1 MTLEQAPTRQP
12 PLRVHTEVASSC
24 APTPTSCAAHT
35 RLYRDG
41 RLVSEGFPVQEVSDH
56 LAEPGNVVWLDL
68 EDPDRGDLAVLT
80 EELGLHPLAV
90 EDAVNDRQRP
100 KVDHYAE
107 HLFLNTYVVSFDP
120 VSGELTTGE
129 VAAFVTHNALVT
141 VRKDPRIDLRPLLT
155 YWDAAGE
162 QASSGVAFLLHGL
175 LDHVVD
181 GHFAVV
187 QDLDDAVEELEDL
200 LFDAGGRSDDLQRR
214 SFTLRKSLVRLR
226 RVVLPMRE
234 VVNTLLRRDV
244 GVVDD
249 PMRAYYQDVYD
260 HVLRAAEWTESLR
273 DMVGSVLETN
283 VTLQGNR
290 LNETVRKLTAYAA
303 ILAVTTA
310 ITGFYGQNVPYPGSQ
325 QRWGF
330 VMSAAI
336 LVGAVIALYVFFRK
350 KGYL

>member
-1 MTLEQAPTRQP
+1 MTTQQAPVTQEA
-12 PLRVHTEVASSC
+12 PLRVATDPAASC
-24 APTPTSCAAHT
+24 APSPTSCAAHT
-35 RLYRDG
+35 RLYRG
-41 RLVSEGFPVQEVSDH
+41 GQLVAEGFPVEQISDH
-56 LAEPGNVVWLDL
+56 LAAPDTVVWLDL
-68 EDPDRGDLAVLT
+68 EDPGREDLEVVT
-80 EELGLHPLAV
+80 EELGLHRLAV

-100 KVDHYAE
+100 KIDTYAE
-107 HLFLNTYVVSFDP
+107 HLFLNTYTVSFDA
-120 VSGELTTGE
+120 TTGE
-129 VAAFVTHNALVT
+129 LSTGEIAAFVTPQALVT
-141 VRKDPRIDLRPLLT
+141 VRKDPTIDLRPLLS
-155 YWDAAGE
+155 YWDSGRE
-162 QASSGVAFLLHGL
+162 QAGSGVAFLLHGL

-187 QDLDDAVEELEDL
+187 QELDDAVENLEDL
-200 LFDAGGRSDDLQRR
+200 LFNGSADLQRR
-214 SFTLRKSLVRLR
+214 SFTLRKSLVSLR

-234 VVNTLLRRDV
+234 VVNTLVRRDV
-244 GVVDD
+244 GVVDERMQ
-249 PMRAYYQDVYD
+249 PYYQDVYD

-273 DMVGSVLETN
+273 DLVGSVLETN

-290 LNETVRKLTAYAA
+290 LNETVRRLTAYAA

-336 LVGAVIALYVFFRK
+336 LVGAVVALYVFFKK